1 MTADVTFD
9 GKKCGHTD
17 MYPCL
22 ADFGEPWLRY
32 EVFLCDAVCVMCCVM
47 LFCVMLFMFAV
58 FGFLCPCR

>member
-32 EVFLCDAVCVMCCVM
+32 EVFLCDAVCVTCCVM
-47 LFCVMLFMFAV
+47 QFVSCVA
-58 FGFLCPCR
+58 